1 MEFSRQEYWSRL
13 PFPTPGNLNNPKIKP
28 TSPALPG
35 RFFTTEPAAKS
46 TMEYYSAI
54 KTNERMPFEATQMD
68 QEIVILSEVRK
79 TNNIWCHLF
88 VESKLWLKWT
98 YLLNNHGH
106 RGQTRQLSK
115 GRQGGRR
122 TDWELGVSRFELL
135 HIGWINNKVLLYST
149 GPYINILDAP

>member
-88 VESKLWLKWT
+88 VESKL
-98 YLLNNHGH
+98 
-106 RGQTRQLSK
+106 
-115 GRQGGRR
+115 
-122 TDWELGVSRFELL
+122 
-135 HIGWINNKVLLYST
+135 
-149 GPYINILDAP
+149 

>member
-1 MEFSRQEYWSRL
+1 MGM

-54 KTNERMPFEATQMD
+54 KMNERMPFEATQMD

-88 VESKLWLKWT
+88 VESKL
-98 YLLNNHGH
+98 
-106 RGQTRQLSK
+106 
-115 GRQGGRR
+115 
-122 TDWELGVSRFELL
+122 
-135 HIGWINNKVLLYST
+135 
-149 GPYINILDAP
+149 